1 MSNVIIQEN
10 HYSALV
16 TKDIAEL
23 SLPLKRYGIE
33 HFCHV
38 RYFIDGSTS
47 VLVNDNNLYQHH
59 LKSGYRI
66 GPTFPYTHKEL
77 QQENYLY
84 HYAAEDNEQGFSHAL
99 NDYMNI
105 FGLDNF
111 FYFVKGNTTY
121 VDFFV
126 FASALYNKKIINF
139 YLNHRD
145 VLEQFVFD
153 FKNKANNLITQGVC
167 NKIILPENMQLK
179 LDISNSDGLKFN
191 EPDVLTTKSQGKII
205 DYQGK
210 SIKFTSREMDCLH
223 LLTSGYTAKEVAIQ
237 FGLSPRT
244 VENHINHI
252 KLKFGLNRK
261 PDIIKAFLKCSLD
274 SKMM

>member
-1 MSNVIIQEN
+1 MSNVIIQDN

-23 SLPLKRYGIE
+23 SLPLKSYGIE

-47 VLVNDNNLYQHH
+47 VLVNNNDLYQHH

-66 GPTFPYTHKEL
+66 GPTFPYTFDEL
-77 QQENYLY
+77 LQEKYRY
-84 HYAAEDNEQGFSHAL
+84 HYAGDDKDESYCLAL

-111 FYFVKGNTTY
+111 FYFVKGNINY

-139 YLNHRD
+139 YLNQRD
-145 VLEQFVFD
+145 ILEQFVYD
-153 FKNKANNLITQGVC
+153 FKNKASKLITQGVS
-167 NKIILPENMQLK
+167 NKIILPENMQLR
-179 LDISNSDGLKFN
+179 LEDINSDSIQLS
-191 EPDVLTTKSQGKII
+191 ESQTDLSTIKNQSQII
-205 DYQGK
+205 HYLGR
-210 SIKFTSREMDCLH
+210 SIKCTKREMDCLH
-223 LLTSGYTAKEVAIQ
+223 LLSSGYTAKEVAIQ
-237 FGLSPRT
+237 FGISPRT
-244 VENHINHI
+244 IENHINNI
-252 KLKFGLNRK
+252 KSKFGLNRK
-261 PDIIKAFLKCSLD
+261 PDIIKAFLK
-274 SKMM
+274 SKH